1 MGTGYEHGLL
11 NKMAE
16 QTEGL
21 TFTEEDLEIKSFFEN
36 VLLRTEEILQEDS
49 LNHNESYTS
58 DVLTHIDLLERT
70 IALPSQLSRVVTD
83 ETDLKLLKDLQLV
96 FSELLEKYLQHFGN
110 NTSRQTRVSFLP
122 CSPDKCAGPGRPSVY
137 IPPEILEDLRELG
150 FSWEKIARMF
160 RVSRWT
166 IMRRVRA
173 LGLEHLTRF
182 SSLTDRQI
190 DNIIQSYISHHGN
203 TTGESY
209 LRGHFR
215 ALGYTVPRRRIRES
229 LNRVDPRNSALRW
242 GALVSRRVYFVPW

>member
-49 LNHNESYTS
+49 VNHNESYTS
-58 DVLTHIDLLERT
+58 DVLTHIDLLDRT

-83 ETDLKLLKDLQLV
+83 ETDLKLLKDLQLF

-110 NTSRQTRVSFLP
+110 NTSRQLEFLSFHVP
-122 CSPDKCAGPGRPSVY
+122 HADKCAGPGRPSVY

-215 ALGYTVPRRRIRES
+215 ALGYTVPRRRIRGG

-242 GALVSRRVYFVPW
+242 GALVS